1 MSTYTALN
9 AHAAGMYAIR
19 SDTVTENDMQNAI
32 EQAIS
37 PEMIEKLSKLASD
50 IGNAFAESI
59 EVVAKQVQDAI
70 APICEMLADFIA
82 TVKDILAEDAKPRT
96 IPPRYPVLSIGG
108 RTNTSSKHPQIIRRG
123 CRHK

>member
-1 MSTYTALN
+1 M
-9 AHAAGMYAIR
+9 
-19 SDTVTENDMQNAI
+19 TETEIQNAI

-59 EVVAKQVQDAI
+59 EAFAKQAQEAI

-82 TVKDILAEDAKPRT
+82 TVKDILSEDAGSRT

-108 RTNTSSKHPQIIRRG
+108 RTNTLSKRPQIIRRG